1 MKGARHLNKDI
12 KVVNPGIVSFALEVA
27 SAATAIVVEE
37 TVTVVAAGSIGL
49 AEESIA
55 PVIWVEPNRI

>member
-1 MKGARHLNKDI
+1 M
-12 KVVNPGIVSFALEVA
+12 IVSFALEVA
-27 SAATAIVVEE
+27 SAATAIAVEE
-37 TVTVVAAGSIGL
+37 TVTVVADGSIGL